1 MKQMLINAM
10 AVTAVAVLSGCAT
23 VYRVSESAPTPI
35 PPPAPGGP
43 ATRNPTVVVKSTAA
57 DSKSASLASAL
68 AGRSEGD
75 LAGRGFDVIAKGR
88 PDSVVSLSVS
98 RREAARLSDWRVYDG
113 AVDAKVLAGG
123 KLVANQ
129 AFKARG
135 ERASDEEVAE
145 ASVAERLSRDISTWL
160 AKVLPAKKV
169 ALPPGELPPA
179 LATATVMIRPSS
191 MSEKPSDVLRVQRR
205 FMDAVASHPGILSC
219 TLDRENQKRR
229 EFAFRVVFEPQ
240 SFPGGLLNTIVLSEP
255 DLGEDVRLEIVR

>member
-1 MKQMLINAM
+1 MKQMLVNAM
-10 AVTAVAVLSGCAT
+10 VAAVIAALSGCAT

-35 PPPAPGGP
+35 PPPAPGRP
-43 ATRNPTVVVKSTAA
+43 VMRNPTVVVRSTAA
-57 DSKSASLASAL
+57 DNKSASLASAL
-68 AGRSEGD
+68 ASRSEGD
-75 LAGRGFDVIAKGR
+75 LAGRGFDVITKGQ
-88 PDSVVSLSVS
+88 PDTEVTLSVS

-113 AVDAKVLAGG
+113 AVDAKVIAGG

-135 ERASDEEVAE
+135 ERASDEEGAE
-145 ASVAERLSRDISTWL
+145 ASIAEKLSRDISIWL

-169 ALPPGELPPA
+169 ALPTGELPPA

-219 TLDRENQKRR
+219 TLDKENQKLR
-229 EFAFRVVFEPQ
+229 EFTFRVVFEPQ

-255 DLGEDVRLEIVR
+255 DLGEDVRLEIIR